1 MKEKSRTELDR
12 ADALIGKLDGIQAKL
27 EVMAAAYQANGGIP
41 SPALTEAALVSVAEE
56 VREAAAAF
64 RELRAGA

>member
-1 MKEKSRTELDR
+1 MKAKSKEELDR

-27 EVMAAAYQANGGIP
+27 EVMAAAYQANTGTP

-64 RELRAGA
+64 RALWEA